1 MMKNGSIVLLNCL
14 MALLLATACTTPP
27 EKPNIVFILADDM
40 GHSDPGCYGS
50 AFLETPNIDALA
62 AGGLRFT
69 NFYNTGRCWPTRT
82 SLLSG
87 FYPHQV
93 LSDPMDGVD
102 YKTSTVQAVNLTW
115 LPSILKGQ
123 GYRTYHSGKWHIIR
137 KVPKQSEISHTEVG
151 FDRSYRTEDGR
162 HLRPRHL
169 WEDGEEIALPEQG
182 SEYEASVAIVDHA
195 IKYLE
200 EHKEK
205 NGEAP
210 FFEYIAFIAPHFPL
224 QALQKDID
232 MYREK
237 FLVGWDE
244 IRALRTEN
252 RKELGFDIHEVNPLE
267 PERFA
272 PWNLSPEELITQIDS
287 ADTGRAVPWD
297 ALTKEQQEFQAI
309 KMAIHAAMVTR
320 MDREIGRYMTALKK
334 LGYFENTIVFFC
346 SDNGASTEIMNRA
359 DKHTIG
365 AVPGS
370 ADTYLCLGPGWSS
383 AANTPFRLHKTWV
396 HEGGI
401 ATPLVVHWPK
411 GIEEAN
417 AFRNMPAHIIDIAP
431 TMLELAGA
439 NPSELNGRHKAP
451 GISLVPFLSQDDR
464 TERTPLFFHH
474 EQKKALRHG
483 DWKITTIEENGK
495 WELYNLSVDR
505 GETHNLAEENPEK
518 LRELISLWETQR
530 NEIVEQIGAV
540 DTADA
545 TNATNA
551 IDAAKAEH

>member
-1 MMKNGSIVLLNCL
+1 MRKLKQVTFF
-14 MALLLATACTTPP
+14 LLLGALPLLIVTTGCTSQA

-50 AFLETPNIDALA
+50 EILETPNIDALA

-93 LSDPMDGVD
+93 LSDPMPGVD
-102 YKTSTVQAVNLTW
+102 YSAASILPVNTTW
-115 LPSILKGQ
+115 LPAVLKEH
-123 GYRTYHSGKWHIIR
+123 GYNTYHSGKWHMVR
-137 KVPKQSEISHTEVG
+137 KVPEQSQMSHSEVG

-162 HLRPRHL
+162 HLRPHHL
-169 WEDGEEIALPEQG
+169 WEDGMEIVVPEEG
-182 SEYEASVAIVDHA
+182 SYEASMAIVDHA
-195 IKYLE
+195 IKYLK
-200 EHKEK
+200 EHKQK
-205 NGEAP
+205 NGDKP

-224 QALQKDID
+224 QAMQYDID
-232 MYREK
+232 MYRDK

-244 IRALRTEN
+244 IRRLRTEN
-252 RKELGFDIHEVNPLE
+252 REELGFDVHEVYALE

-287 ADTGRAVPWD
+287 SDTGRAVPWND
-297 ALTKEQQEFQAI
+297 LTEEQKQFQAT

-320 MDREIGRYMTALKK
+320 MDREIGRYMEALKA
-334 LGYFENTIVFFC
+334 LDYSENTIVIFC

-401 ATPLVVHWPK
+401 ATPMVVHWPE
-411 GIEEAN
+411 GIKESN
-417 AFRNMPAHIIDIAP
+417 AFRSMPAHIIDIAP
-431 TMLELAGA
+431 TLLDLAGID
-439 NPSELNGRHKAP
+439 PGELNGRFEAP
-451 GISLVPFLSQDDR
+451 GISLVPYLNQDVQTDR
-464 TERTPLFFHH
+464 SPIFFHH
-474 EQKKALRHG
+474 ERKKALRHG
-483 DWKITTIEENGK
+483 DWKITTIEEDGK
-495 WELYNLSVDR
+495 WELYDLSKDR
-505 GETHNLAEENPEK
+505 GETKNMADQNPEK
-518 LRELISLWETQR
+518 LLELISLWNAQR
-530 NEIVEQIGAV
+530 NQIIEQVGAS
-540 DTADA
+540 DTLSDQ
-545 TNATNA
+545 
-551 IDAAKAEH
+551 E